1 MKPFVIGAI
10 VALSLSGLAAHAR
23 GSFALTGK
31 TDVDVHS
38 LLGGPDSSWCVLNTE
53 VCLERYRQGGLTV
66 YYKVDGN
73 KFTVVDEE
81 VHDLTTP

>member
-1 MKPFVIGAI
+1 MKVFILSLL
-10 VALSLSGLAAHAR
+10 VALSLSAPAAHAK

-38 LLGGPDSSWCVLNTE
+38 LLGGPESAWCVLKTN
-53 VCLERYRQGGLTV
+53 VCLERYRRGNLTV
-66 YYKVDGN
+66 YYKVDGD

-81 VHDLTTP
+81 IHD

>member
-1 MKPFVIGAI
+1 MKVFILSVL
-10 VALSLSGLAAHAR
+10 VALSLSGSAAHAS

-38 LLGGPDSSWCVLNTE
+38 LLGGPESTWCILNTD
-53 VCLERYRQGGLTV
+53 VCLERYRHGGLTV
-66 YYKVDGN
+66 YYKVGGD

-81 VHDLTTP
+81 IRD